1 MTVDVL
7 LYLIVF
13 LYGIIIG
20 SFLNVLIYR
29 IPKKENFITSRSHCM
44 NCEYQLKWYDLIPV
58 FSYVR
63 LGGKCR
69 KCKEHISLQYP
80 MIELFNGSMYLLITL
95 NYGLSIETLLY
106 ALLFSALLALSMI
119 DFRTF
124 EIPLGFNIFIFCLG
138 IVRVI
143 TDLAH
148 WGDYVIGFFVVS
160 GFIYLIILLTK
171 GRGMGDGDG
180 KLMAAVGLLIGWKL
194 VLLSFFLGCVFGS
207 ILHIARMK
215 ITGVDHVLAFGPYL
229 SMGIMVSVLWGTR
242 LIDWYMNYYLS

>member
-7 LYLIVF
+7 LYVIVF

-58 FSYVR
+58 FSYVF

-69 KCKEHISLQYP
+69 KCRTHISLQYP
-80 MIELFNGSMYLLITL
+80 LIELLNGSMYLVITL
-95 NYGLSIETLLY
+95 IYGVSLETLLY
-106 ALLFSALLALSMI
+106 ALLFSALLALSVI

-138 IVRVI
+138 VIRVI
-143 TDLAH
+143 TDFAH
-148 WGDYVIGFFVVS
+148 WSDYVIGFFVVS

-215 ITGVDHVLAFGPYL
+215 ITRVDHVLAFGPYL

-242 LIDWYMNYYLS
+242 LIDWYIDYFL